1 MSNTCDII
9 IKNVNVI
16 IPFSGIVNTN
26 ILIENG
32 KIKALEKTI
41 GNVSA
46 DTVINARNRY
56 ILPGA
61 IDPHVHYG
69 VYTPID
75 IAALTESSSAAT
87 GGITTIMRMIRLEG
101 SYRKIDNHL
110 DVSKDT
116 HITDY
121 GVHASILEYKQIKDM
136 S

>member
-9 IKNVNVI
+9 IKNVNAI

-46 DTVINARNRY
+46 DTIINAKNRY
-56 ILPGA
+56 ILPGV

-69 VYTPID
+69 VYTPINN
-75 IAALTESSSAAT
+75 AAITE
-87 GGITTIMRMIRLEG
+87 
-101 SYRKIDNHL
+101 
-110 DVSKDT
+110 
-116 HITDY
+116 
-121 GVHASILEYKQIKDM
+121 
-136 S
+136 

>member
-1 MSNTCDII
+1 MSNTCDIV
-9 IKNVNVI
+9 IKNVNAI

-41 GNVSA
+41 GHVST
-46 DTVINARNRY
+46 DTIINAKNRY
-56 ILPGA
+56 ILPGV

-75 IAALTESSSAAT
+75 NAAITESTSAAT
-87 GGITTIMRMIRLEG
+87 GGVTTIMRMIRLEG
-101 SYRKIDNHL
+101 SYRKIVNHL
-110 DVSKDT
+110 DVSKNT

-121 GVHASILEYKQIKDM
+121 GVHASILEPKQF
-136 S
+136 